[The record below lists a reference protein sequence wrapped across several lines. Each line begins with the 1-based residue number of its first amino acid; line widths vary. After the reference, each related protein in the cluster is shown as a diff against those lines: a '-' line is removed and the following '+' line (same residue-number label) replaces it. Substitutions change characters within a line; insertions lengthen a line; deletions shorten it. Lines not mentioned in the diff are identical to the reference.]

1 MGRREAHRAFSFTDT
16 DALMLALRPDVTSS
30 FARAADIEELI
41 SLGAARVV
49 IGILAVESPTEW
61 ERPVGRFGSSVCV

>member
-1 MGRREAHRAFSFTDT
+1 
-16 DALMLALRPDVTSS
+16 MLALRPDVTSS